1 MVRERFATGK
11 NYHPFIVSNTRTL
24 ADQDMLQFALRSLFL
39 ASKTGYR
46 YENAAPPTN
55 WRIPAEASPWVGN
68 LILTTDAKIG
78 KGNYL
83 WCHCY

>member
-46 YENAAPPTN
+46 YENGLHP
-55 WRIPAEASPWVGN
+55 RIGESPLRPLHGWA
-68 LILTTDAKIG
+68 ISF
-78 KGNYL
+78 
-83 WCHCY
+83 